1 MVRRRRF
8 EARNGDDVELR
19 RVVITGIGAVTPVG
33 NDAESFWAGLLA
45 GRSGIGP
52 ITHFD
57 ASKHPVRV
65 AGEVKSFD
73 PNEVMEHKA
82 ARRSGRFAQLALK
95 AAKEA
100 LISAKLE
107 LDAQTAT
114 EMGVV
119 LGSTGGVFE
128 MGKQETIIEQRGPN
142 RVDPL
147 LIPRLGPHMSAGR
160 VARELGLRGPNSS
173 VNSACAS
180 ATDALGHAFNM
191 IRSGSA
197 DILLGGGS
205 EAIITPVAV
214 ATMGLMGALSKGYND
229 TPQRASRPFDLNR
242 DGFVLG
248 EGAGLLVLESLEHAR
263 SRGAKILAE
272 YAGHGWSFDAADD
285 AAPDAEGQSLSMKRA
300 LKSAGVAP
308 DDVSWLNAHGT
319 GTPYN
324 DKTETQAIKLAFGE
338 AAYRVPV
345 SSIKSMTGHS
355 AAAAGGLEAVAS
367 VLAIRDNVIP
377 PTINLDTPDPECDLD
392 YVPHTAREAKVDV
405 VLSNSFGMGGQNATL
420 ILRRWRD

>member
-1 MVRRRRF
+1 M
-8 EARNGDDVELR
+8 ELR

-33 NDAESFWAGLLA
+33 NDAESFWQGLLA

-65 AGEVKSFD
+65 AGEVKGFD
-73 PNEVMEHKA
+73 PNEVMEHRA
-82 ARRSGRFAQLALK
+82 VRRSGRFAQLALK

-128 MGKQETIIEQRGPN
+128 MGRQETIIDQRGPN

-229 TPQRASRPFDLNR
+229 TPQEASRPFDLNR

-248 EGAGLLVLESLEHAR
+248 EGAGLLVLESLEHAQ

-272 YAGHGWSFDAADD
+272 YAGQGWSFDAADD
-285 AAPDAEGQSLSMKRA
+285 AAPDAEGQSLSMMRA
-300 LKSAGVAP
+300 LKSADVAP

-324 DKTETQAIKLAFGE
+324 DKTETQAIKLAFGD

-392 YVPHTAREAKVDV
+392 YVPHKPREAKVDV

-420 ILRRWRD
+420 ILRRFTD

>member
-1 MVRRRRF
+1 V
-8 EARNGDDVELR
+8 AELR
-19 RVVITGIGAVTPVG
+19 RVVITGIGAITPIG
-33 NDAESFWAGLLA
+33 NDAETFWQSLLA
-45 GRSGIGP
+45 GKSGIGP
-52 ITHFD
+52 ITRFD
-57 ASKHPVRV
+57 ASKFPVRV
-65 AGEVKSFD
+65 AGEIKGFD
-73 PNEVMEHKA
+73 PGEVMEHRA
-82 ARRSGRFAQLALK
+82 ARRSGRFAQIALK

-100 LISAKLE
+100 LVSAKLE
-107 LDAQTAT
+107 LDRETAT
-114 EMGVV
+114 EMGVI

-128 MGKQETIIEQRGPN
+128 MGRQETIIDERGPN

-147 LIPRLGPHMSAGR
+147 IIPKWGPHMSSGR

-191 IRSGSA
+191 IRTGSA
-197 DILLGGGS
+197 EILLGGGT
-205 EAIITPVAV
+205 EAIITPVAI

-229 TPQRASRPFDLNR
+229 TPSRASRPFDAGR

-248 EGAGLLVLESLEHAR
+248 EGAGLLVLESLEHAQ

-272 YAGHGWSFDAADD
+272 YIGQGWSFDAADD
-285 AAPDAEGQSLSMKRA
+285 AAPDAEGQSLSMIRA
-300 LKSAGVAP
+300 LKSAGIAP
-308 DDVSWLNAHGT
+308 SEVSWLNAHGT

-324 DKTETQAIKLAFGE
+324 DKTETAAIKLAFGD
-338 AAYRVPV
+338 AAYRVPL

-367 VLAIRDNVIP
+367 VLAIRDNRIP
-377 PTINLDTPDPECDLD
+377 PTINYDTPDPECDLD
-392 YVPHTAREAKVDV
+392 IVANVARDARIDT

-420 ILRRWRD
+420 VLRRWRE